1 MRYGNPLNGEKVLRQ
16 KGGAEQ
22 EHGNNIQKTKLESMF
37 YPSIMAHMMNGLF
50 LLAALVFVIYSY
62 SKLRALDSYH
72 ILVLIL
78 LGSVALGVH
87 GLSHAVLEKHYKF
100 VPFNLW
106 KLD

>member
-1 MRYGNPLNGEKVLRQ
+1 
-16 KGGAEQ
+16 
-22 EHGNNIQKTKLESMF
+22 MF
-37 YPSIMAHMMNGLF
+37 YPSIMAHMMNGFF

-78 LGSVALGVH
+78 LVSIAIGVH
-87 GLSHAVLEKHYKF
+87 GLSHAALEKQYRY

-106 KLD
+106 RLD

>member
-1 MRYGNPLNGEKVLRQ
+1 
-16 KGGAEQ
+16 
-22 EHGNNIQKTKLESMF
+22 MF

-87 GLSHAVLEKHYKF
+87 GLSHAALEKQYRY

-106 KLD
+106 GGTAL